1 MNEFDNYAGVFH
13 STVWSDL
20 SWLNYINSIQLC
32 LSLKMMHICLN
43 ISFIIKTLHRVKKY
57 RCLENLNFY
66 ILYIFKHPHIF
77 YVNINLGSPNVLSW
91 GYCTTASG
99 IYLNPGPIIVELLSL
114 TCVRH
119 DVGFLGDTARY
130 ISVKEYKVNEVI
142 TLNIL

>member
-1 MNEFDNYAGVFH
+1 MNEVDNYARVFH
-13 STVWSDL
+13 STVWNDL
-20 SWLNYINSIQLC
+20 SWLNSIQLC
-32 LSLKMMHICLN
+32 LSSENDAYLLEYFINYQDPTKSKK
-43 ISFIIKTLHRVKKY
+43 ISLPRKFK
-57 RCLENLNFY
+57 FY

-77 YVNINLGSPNVLSW
+77 YVNINLGSPNVLSR

>member
-32 LSLKMMHICLN
+32 LSSENDAYLLEYFINYQDPTQSKK
-43 ISFIIKTLHRVKKY
+43 ISLPSKFK
-57 RCLENLNFY
+57 FY